1 MNYLNASAFGS
12 LGLQFA
18 TGIFEATGLFSKVR
32 PEDEIVKDV
41 LRVELIVQA
50 IEFVFYVYLVYLII
64 SNGLT
69 NAITSHRYLDWAL
82 TTPTMLIG
90 FVVFFK
96 YLQNPKRNIRW
107 FESVKEEQY
116 TIFKIVL
123 ANGLML
129 LLGFLAERSIIDKY
143 VGVTLGFIPFAY
155 VFKTLYADYA
165 KGNKLA
171 TNVFYASFVIWSL
184 YGVGAV
190 LPFAAKNTIYNILD
204 LFAKNGY
211 GLFLYFY
218 IKSLELDSM
227 GK

>member
-1 MNYLNASAFGS
+1 MNLLQVSSFGS

-18 TGIFEATGLFSKVR
+18 TGIFEASGLFSKVR

-50 IEFVFYVYLVYLII
+50 IEFAFYIYLVYLIV
-64 SNGLT
+64 SKGVT
-69 NAITSHRYLDWAL
+69 NAVTSHRYLDWAL

-90 FVVFFK
+90 FIVFFK
-96 YLQNPKRNIRW
+96 YLQNPKRGISW
-107 FESVKEEQY
+107 FESVKEEQAN
-116 TIFKIVL
+116 IIKIVL

-155 VFKTLYADYA
+155 VFKIIYADYA
-165 KGNKLA
+165 KGNVLA
-171 TNVFYASFVIWSL
+171 TNIFYASFLIWSL

-190 LPFAAKNTIYNILD
+190 LPFAAKNTVYNILD

-211 GLFLYFY
+211 GLFLYFF
-218 IKSLELDSM
+218 IKNIALD
-227 GK
+227 